1 MDCTRVG
8 DEEIAE
14 RYLLGTLTAQD
25 RDAFEAHFFECDRCF
40 EELRTLQSLHV
51 ELQHSAPI
59 QAPASSAQLRRRL
72 PASAWAAAAV
82 LVIAIGT
89 GFWTV
94 RRIHEPSRAL
104 TTRTPPTIPQP
115 TSDRAD
121 VGAARVAQL
130 ARVEPPPYIPVTLRS
145 AEDWRVRLE
154 KAMAEYSGARYAEAA
169 HGLEVVTAAKP
180 SATNA
185 WFYLGISYL
194 MLERTDDAIRAL
206 QRCIDTRDAA
216 YAQDAQF
223 FLAKAFLRKGDREA
237 ALRALEAVA
246 TSTGPRADE
255 ARTLQTLL
263 LRLSQ

>member
-14 RYLLGTLTAQD
+14 RYLLGRLTAQD
-25 RDAFEAHFFECDRCF
+25 RDAFEVHFFECDRCF
-40 EELRTLQSLHV
+40 EQLRTLQSMHV
-51 ELQHSAPI
+51 ELQHAAPI
-59 QAPASSAQLRRRL
+59 QAPASSAMRRRL
-72 PASAWAAAAV
+72 PAWAWAAAAV
-82 LVIAIGT
+82 LVVAIGT
-89 GFWTV
+89 GFWTL
-94 RRIHEPSRAL
+94 RRINEPSRAQ
-104 TTRTPPTIPQP
+104 TTRNPPTIPQP

-121 VGAARVAQL
+121 ADAPRVAQL

-145 AEDWRVRLE
+145 AEDWRVGFE

-169 HGLEVVTAAKP
+169 RGLEVVTAAKP

-185 WFYLGISYL
+185 WFYLGVSDL

-206 QRCIDTRDAA
+206 QRCIDTRDTA
-216 YAQDAQF
+216 YAGDAQF
-223 FLAKAFLRKGDREA
+223 FLAKAFLQKGDREA

-246 TSTGPRADE
+246 ASQGPRADE
-255 ARTLQTLL
+255 ARHLQTML